1 MRRIKRGIFRAKIL
15 AIIIKHGEIHGY
27 GIYKDLLGYIRD
39 HPYITKP
46 SLGTIYRLL
55 NQLVLEGYVE
65 RKVISRNGRRAIY
78 YKATN
83 KGIEEFLRI
92 TESFLDR
99 TTVGLALV
107 VSTLKQLDERGIDT
121 LSIKEKL
128 YKIRRL
134 LEINDKNGG
143 PAGI

>member
-1 MRRIKRGIFRAKIL
+1 MRRIKRGIFRAKVL

-27 GIYKDLLGYIRD
+27 GIYKDLLEYIRD

-65 RKVISRNGRRAIY
+65 RKATSKDGRRIIY
-78 YKATN
+78 YRATS

-99 TTVGLALV
+99 IMVGLALV
-107 VSTLKQLDERGIDT
+107 VSTLKQLEERGIDT
-121 LSIKEKL
+121 MSIRDKL
-128 YKIRRL
+128 YRIRKL
-134 LEINDKNGG
+134 LETMNENGG